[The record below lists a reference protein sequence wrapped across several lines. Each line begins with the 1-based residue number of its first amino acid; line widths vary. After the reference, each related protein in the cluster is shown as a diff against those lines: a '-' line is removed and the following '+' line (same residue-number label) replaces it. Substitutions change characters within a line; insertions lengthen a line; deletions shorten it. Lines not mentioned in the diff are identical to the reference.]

1 MVARARDEMDP
12 AMKTALDGQYAGF
25 NAPDA
30 ALDPVQIVRRY
41 ADVRDREIVAFIAAG
56 LAFGRVASIMAS
68 IEAVTAVMAPSP
80 AAFVRGFDRRRD
92 GARVRLLV
100 RRQQSAWQTVRA
112 RVQPDEHR
120 IPNSPHP
127 RRQPIRKMIQASPR
141 STGFQPVIFA
151 PQKKHVAR
159 QRALNGGPARQ

>member
-80 AAFVRGFDRRRD
+80 AAFVRGFDRRRVVRWRRA
-92 GARVRLLV
+92 ARDRNG
-100 RRQQSAWQTVRA
+100 S
-112 RVQPDEHR
+112 EHR
-120 IPNSPHP
+120 VIRPNRSATLFQFNAN
-127 RRQPIRKMIQASPR
+127 RRVDFCCLIIER
-141 STGFQPVIFA
+141 
-151 PQKKHVAR
+151 
-159 QRALNGGPARQ
+159 

>member
-68 IEAVTAVMAPSP
+68 IEDALRDPHFIERGVFAAKLTAGS
-80 AAFVRGFDRRRD
+80 
-92 GARVRLLV
+92 
-100 RRQQSAWQTVRA
+100 
-112 RVQPDEHR
+112 
-120 IPNSPHP
+120 
-127 RRQPIRKMIQASPR
+127 RKMTAL
-141 STGFQPVIFA
+141 PVPIA
-151 PQKKHVAR
+151 PEF
-159 QRALNGGPARQ
+159 RAQGGDAGYPALGEGNDELL